1 MLDKY
6 INASDTILGMN
17 ARNLLYIDRK
27 GPRVTNSKLKSKKI
41 LKENMLPT
49 PNTIFVIK
57 NKIEA
62 ESFDFTKIPDSFV
75 LKPNKGTGG
84 NGILIIYGKKKKKNL
99 EDEDIWVM
107 PNKEYLTLSR
117 LKTHIIDIL
126 DGNFSI
132 ENTPDIAIF
141 EERIKIHPVF
151 KVFSK
156 QGMPDIRII
165 VYKKIPIMAELRLP
179 TIESKGKANLHMGG
193 IGVGIDIASG
203 ITTKAIMQNVYIEY
217 HPDSKTLLSGFKI
230 PEWNKI
236 LDMAISSETASKINF
251 LGVDIAIDR
260 ERGPVVIELNS
271 RPGLAIQ
278 SANNSGIKERLE
290 AVSKLHI
297 KNTESAIRVA
307 KEIFGGEVEEEI
319 QEISGKK
326 IIGRTSIVS
335 VDDKEY
341 ECKID
346 TGAYR
351 TSISQDLA
359 VELGYQEVIDH
370 FKNLNIPDNLNITN
384 IHEIHKSIQDK
395 SRIDTVVV
403 SSSNGTSIRPIVNIE
418 FKLEGVDIVSNATI
432 SERSN
437 LKYPIII
444 GRRDLKYFL
453 VDITK

>member
-1 MLDKY
+1 M
-6 INASDTILGMN
+6 A
-17 ARNLLYIDRK
+17 
-27 GPRVTNSKLKSKKI
+27 
-41 LKENMLPT
+41 
-49 PNTIFVIK
+49 
-57 NKIEA
+57 
-62 ESFDFTKIPDSFV
+62 
-75 LKPNKGTGG
+75 
-84 NGILIIYGKKKKKNL
+84 KKKKKHS
-99 EDEDIWVM
+99 EEEDIWVM

-117 LKTHIIDIL
+117 LKTHLIDIL

-132 ENTPDIAIF
+132 ENTTDIAIF

-156 QGMPDIRII
+156 LGMPDIRII
-165 VYKKIPIMAELRLP
+165 VYKKVPIMAELRLP

-203 ITTKAIMQNVYIEY
+203 ITTKAIMQNMYIEY

-278 SANNSGIKERLE
+278 SANNSGIKERLV

-326 IIGRTSIVS
+326 IIGRNSFVYIQ
-335 VDDKEY
+335 KKRY

-351 TSISQDLA
+351 TSISKDLA
-359 VELGYQEVIDH
+359 AELGYKDIIDN
-370 FKNLNIPDNLNITN
+370 FKNLNIPDNINIAN
-384 IHEIHKSIQDK
+384 IHKIYKSIQEK
-395 SRIDTVVV
+395 SKVDTVIV
-403 SSSNGTSIRPIVNIE
+403 SSSHGASIRPIVNIE
-418 FKLEGVDIVSNATI
+418 FNLEGINITSNATI

-453 VDITK
+453 IDITK